1 MRRCSLPTS
10 QTELF
15 LAGWGQTTVAGD
27 GAGQI
32 VSPARSDQP
41 AAHQIRTAAG
51 RHGRDRPGLACD
63 RRGGRIVTVAAEGRL
78 DHPDVVLDV
87 DAPVTDLL
95 MLQNGLLAIA
105 TQYGVAVVKVA
116 VAGWPGPAYRAVRFR
131 LPRRRFVIMP
141 A

>member
-15 LAGWGQTTVAGD
+15 L
-27 GAGQI
+27 
-32 VSPARSDQP
+32 
-41 AAHQIRTAAG
+41 
-51 RHGRDRPGLACD
+51 CD

-87 DAPVTDLL
+87 NAPVTDLL

-105 TQYGVAVVKVA
+105 TQYGVAVVMNHTALA
-116 VAGWPGPAYRAVRFR
+116 VAAQTLTISAV
-131 LPRRRFVIMP
+131 MP
-141 A
+141 VSIFFHAVPS